1 MPEPRA
7 ITVAAFIASWT
18 LAFTLWRLTSA
29 TRDAAAVRAWAGGS
43 ALAALGALLN
53 VAQGDLS
60 VWVAMVLGNPLM
72 IAGVGLLASGARRV
86 RGQPARHQLWQ
97 VPTAIMLATS
107 VVWGVF
113 DPSLAHRVT
122 VYCALMLWLL
132 GCLGVALWPLR
143 TGSLRLGVLFVLVPA
158 GLLALSMVV
167 RASLVLAGYAQP
179 VTSGG
184 VINTFVYLVA
194 AMTFVAMQT
203 GLLLMHQLLVLDDV
217 RATAQRDALTG
228 LLNRHGLTQQL
239 PMSLRGWALIAVD
252 VDHFK
257 GINDRMGHAVGDA
270 VLAFVGNR
278 LLATLREGD
287 LAVRMGGEEFCIL
300 LKNRSG
306 EQALRIA
313 ERLRHEWEQTSGLRL
328 GCPFT
333 ASFGV
338 IPIATDRSFEDAW
351 RQADAA
357 LYAAKDRGRNR
368 CELAPITRQPQDTA

>member
-7 ITVAAFIASWT
+7 ITVAACIASWT
-18 LAFTLWRLTSA
+18 LAYTLWRLTSA
-29 TRDAAAVRAWAGGS
+29 TRDAVAVREWARGS

-60 VWVAMVLGNPLM
+60 IWISMVVGNPLM
-72 IAGVGLLASGARRV
+72 VAGVGLLATGARRV
-86 RGQPARHQLWQ
+86 RGQAARHILWQ
-97 VPTAIMLATS
+97 IPTLVMLAVS

-113 DPSLAHRVT
+113 EPSLAHRVT
-122 VYCALMLWLL
+122 VYCVAMLWLL
-132 GCLGVALWPLR
+132 GCLAVALWPLR
-143 TGSLRLGVLFVLVPA
+143 GGSLRLGVLFVLVPA

-167 RASLVLAGYAQP
+167 RAALALSGQIQP
-179 VTSGG
+179 VTSGS
-184 VINTFVYLVA
+184 VLNTFVYLVA

-203 GLLLMHQLLVLDDV
+203 GLLLVHQLLVLDDV

-228 LLNRHGLTQQL
+228 LLNRHGLSQQL

-252 VDHFK
+252 IDHFK

-278 LLATLREGD
+278 LLATLREDD

-300 LKNRSG
+300 LKDRSG

-313 ERLRHEWEQTSGLRL
+313 ERLRHEWEHTSSQRIA
-328 GCPFT
+328 CPFT

-338 IPIATDRSFEDAW
+338 VSVTADGPFEDAW

-357 LYAAKDRGRNR
+357 LYAAKNQGRNR
-368 CELAPITRQPQDTA
+368 CVLTSSARTAEAFA